1 MRCRPSAQSAASAP
15 PAWALIVISASRE
28 SYSPASSVLISSWS
42 ISPRRAVSSAAAS
55 CRVGSSFSLSAYQ
68 RSDPITYG
76 IDEVQRATGCSNSLR
91 DKVVLISGA
100 TRGFGNVLTKMFALH
115 GATVFANCRASRNEI
130 DATASEVRRWNNKVF
145 AVPGDV
151 SKIEDCRRIRAE
163 IDDRVGQIDIL
174 VSNAFP
180 QIPAAGF
187 MEQSSSEFLRFV
199 NESVSTTVTL
209 LRELLPLVSD
219 GGIVVL
225 VSTRYTCE
233 PQAQY
238 SHYIASKYCLEGLMR
253 VLALEFPRQKFVVI
267 RPPRMLTDQTNLP
280 FDLSP
285 PVSAITAAQELMESI
300 GALNGCSN
308 LIEIDL
314 GKND

>member
-1 MRCRPSAQSAASAP
+1 
-15 PAWALIVISASRE
+15 
-28 SYSPASSVLISSWS
+28 
-42 ISPRRAVSSAAAS
+42 
-55 CRVGSSFSLSAYQ
+55 
-68 RSDPITYG
+68 
-76 IDEVQRATGCSNSLR
+76 
-91 DKVVLISGA
+91 
-100 TRGFGNVLTKMFALH
+100 MFALH
-115 GATVFANCRASRNEI
+115 GATVFANCRSSRKEI
-130 DATASEVRRWNNKVF
+130 DATASDVRRWNDNVF

-151 SKIEDCRRIRAE
+151 SKTEDCRRIRAE
-163 IDDRVGQIDIL
+163 IDDRVGRVDIL

-233 PQAQY
+233 PLAQY

-285 PVSAITAAQELMESI
+285 PVSAISAARELMESI
-300 GALNGCSN
+300 GALNGRSN
-308 LIEIDL
+308 LIEVDL
-314 GKND
+314 GRNN